1 MHYTPSVL
9 QLPFG
14 SYSVFAMPGS
24 YSVFAMLGAWGL
36 VLGIAATAHATLPSA
51 GPLVVS
57 VLLNGGFEE
66 PPLLPQQTSDEDE
79 QIASWELSEG
89 ATLQWQEG
97 DVPAYEG
104 DACVRL
110 YPGSWVE
117 QTTSIGG
124 EGSFVLSLWARQ
136 CGQAACS
143 KDPCE
148 RPPLQRLTHLSCMAA
163 LRAREE
169 RPRRLEVVRRLRLRP
184 SACPKSPVPTAFDH
198 PGQEGHS
205 AELLIALDGAELGCV
220 LPAVGNAWSRVSCAL
235 DPPVRADLASADGV
249 LRLALPAAPLMGSA
263 AR

>member
-14 SYSVFAMPGS
+14 SYSVFAMP
-24 YSVFAMLGAWGL
+24 GL

-110 YPGSWVE
+110 YPGAWVE

-148 RPPLQRLTHLSCMAA
+148 RPPLQRLTLLLMHGCPPGLGGEASPPGG
-163 LRAREE
+163 REE
-169 RPRRLEVVRRLRLRP
+169 
-184 SACPKSPVPTAFDH
+184 AA
-198 PGQEGHS
+198 
-205 AELLIALDGAELGCV
+205 
-220 LPAVGNAWSRVSCAL
+220 
-235 DPPVRADLASADGV
+235 
-249 LRLALPAAPLMGSA
+249 AAPQRLPQVA
-263 AR
+263 HFHRL